1 MLKINGLYQPMLAN
15 RIITGQVYW
24 LGTTSSTR
32 NIDGQ
37 DMPSHGDDPRR
48 PFASLDYAL
57 SKCTANNDDAIVIL
71 AGHTETL
78 TGAGG
83 LTLDVAGVSIIGM
96 GRYDA
101 RPRFLLDGSTI
112 TGLVTAANV
121 SIENCIFASGHS
133 DVACALLVTGKGF
146 RIEGCRFELNTTNEN
161 FVNYINGGGGANECD
176 GLEIINNVFDS
187 GVDIGMINPIDI
199 LYNANDVKIIGNK
212 IMGDFQ
218 TTPYAAI
225 YAVNTVVLFNLE
237 IGWNM
242 IHNLHNANAVVGIS
256 AGSTASTG
264 WMHHNMVYA
273 LDTNGGT
280 PFVSAATGIA
290 MWDNKYVHAANV
302 SAYQMPTLGTYAG

>member
-15 RIITGQVYW
+15 RIITGQVHW
-24 LGTTSSTR
+24 VGTTSSTR
-32 NIDGQ
+32 DIDGQ

-48 PFASLDYAL
+48 PYASLDYAL
-57 SKCTANNDDAIVIL
+57 SKCTADNDDAVVIL

-96 GRYDA
+96 GRYEA

-133 DVACALLVTGKGF
+133 DVASGLLVTGKGF
-146 RIEGCRFELNTTNEN
+146 RIEDCRFELNTTNEN
-161 FVNYINGGGGANECD
+161 FVNYINGGAAHNDYD

-187 GVDIGMINPIDI
+187 GVDAGMVNPIDL
-199 LYNANDVKIIGNK
+199 LYNSADVKITGNK
-212 IMGDFQ
+212 IMGDCASS
-218 TTPYAAI
+218 PYAAI
-225 YAVNTVVLFNLE
+225 YSVNTVVHFNLE
-237 IGWNM
+237 IGYNM
-242 IHNLHNANAVVGIS
+242 IHNLHNANSVVGIS

-264 WMHHNMVYA
+264 WMHHNLVYA

-290 MWDNKYVHAANV
+290 MWDNKYAHAANV
-302 SAYQMPTLGTYAG
+302 SAYQMPTLGTYAA